1 MYEKDGG
8 SASLSSHLEE
18 STTEGTCPST
28 SMVFDFDRN
37 SFPCLVKVYDSL
49 EADLK
54 LNDVFEFVGVLTFD
68 LEPSV
73 DKDDSDEFTST
84 LCEDELSHS
93 PPSKTSDIIPFHIS
107 IRAFLIPKHLI
118 SNLVDTLA
126 VGKLSLNL
134 TGFNKENVSIFGNH
148 LNLAVKNLVPFTHFI
163 PLTVD
168 YLNTAFLSP
177 RKDYETNRLVSG
189 VLQLAKGS
197 HMMIDETYLQA
208 GTLNSVGV
216 ENARLIKNL
225 MELQKVEYDFK
236 YYKMEMEVDVQL
248 LILSEGKSNIL
259 PTDLV
264 LPFCPLSVE
273 SCEIG
278 DAEAL
283 KAWRWYLASLKSLT
297 HSIEPDMQ
305 KV

>member
-1 MYEKDGG
+1 
-8 SASLSSHLEE
+8 
-18 STTEGTCPST
+18 
-28 SMVFDFDRN
+28 MVFDFDRN

-54 LNDVFEFVGVLTFD
+54 LNDVFEFVGVLTFN

-93 PPSKTSDIIPFHIS
+93 PPSKVLNIS
-107 IRAFLIPKHLI
+107 FVCRYFVQGTRLVLIVTV
-118 SNLVDTLA
+118 LVHARVNTLA
-126 VGKLSLNL
+126 VGKISLNL
-134 TGFNKENVSIFGNH
+134 TGFNKENVSIFGNR
-148 LNLAVKNLVPFTHFI
+148 LNLADKNLVPFTHFI

-168 YLNTAFLSP
+168 YLNTASLSP

-189 VLQLAKGS
+189 VLQLAEGS

-236 YYKMEMEVDVQL
+236 YYKMEMEADVQL

-259 PTDLV
+259 SADLV

-283 KAWRWYLASLKSLT
+283 KA
-297 HSIEPDMQ
+297 
-305 KV
+305 